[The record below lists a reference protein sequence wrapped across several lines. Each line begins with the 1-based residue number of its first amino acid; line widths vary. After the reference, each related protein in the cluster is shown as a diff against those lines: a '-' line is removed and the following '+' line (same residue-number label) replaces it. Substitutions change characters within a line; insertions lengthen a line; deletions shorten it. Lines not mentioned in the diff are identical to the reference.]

1 MEVLVQND
9 NSPQTLLDFFRLR
22 SYVSPVRNFRPISAL
37 YTASYIPPH
46 FGDLYCGTLCLDV
59 YEYTD
64 EAHADVVFF
73 QQARGASAT
82 SSARATRAEHVR
94 YTCRARA
101 LCEAGKESVRVGC
114 VWQEWEHAVCL
125 LMTIQTIYDCT

>member
-73 QQARGASAT
+73 QHALRCKCNKFST
-82 SSARATRAEHVR
+82 C

-101 LCEAGKESVRVGC
+101 LHV
-114 VWQEWEHAVCL
+114 
-125 LMTIQTIYDCT
+125 